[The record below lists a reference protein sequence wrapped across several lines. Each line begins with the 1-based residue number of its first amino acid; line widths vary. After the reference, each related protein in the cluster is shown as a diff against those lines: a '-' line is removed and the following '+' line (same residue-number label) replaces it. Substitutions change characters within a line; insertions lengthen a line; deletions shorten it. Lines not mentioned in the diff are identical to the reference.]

1 MELFVIVGVLS
12 GSSGCAAAAS
22 AAWYCRGEKGD
33 GEDQRP
39 FKTNQIKLNKP
50 HFPVTFLFCVYFV
63 RTKFLWA
70 WLQWEGSGR
79 GGEEG
84 GKGGRGEGGK
94 GEDFFWLFSVQ

>member
-1 MELFVIVGVLS
+1 
-12 GSSGCAAAAS
+12 
-22 AAWYCRGEKGD
+22 
-33 GEDQRP
+33 
-39 FKTNQIKLNKP
+39 
-50 HFPVTFLFCVYFV
+50 
-63 RTKFLWA
+63 LWA